1 VSVIGNGFLAYH
13 IEVYVNSGQ
22 IEPVK
27 ATVKQWQEEFRK
39 DGKWLGFP
47 NTMTDRLFQVPG
59 VADVVCEGPQSS
71 VLIPLRMVKG
81 MVDVEC
87 RMTAVVG
94 TGPVSQAILSC
105 FKTWGI
111 TLDTSHQIVEADS
124 PVELSFRDPQGA
136 HTSLRLYPIPR
147 RRYQIRIAEP
157 ETSKDHLILNRF
169 NQGLRKLAMKVS
181 SDGGLVSLRPREL
194 GRHDN
199 IVDYIDLLSFTNQ
212 LVLSSRHGIVKQFAR
227 YAGCETP
234 RGWPDN
240 LESLE
245 DITLNELAS
254 WLIARMPT
262 GSTVVFHRY
271 KALDSAFYGEGC
283 TAYIAA
289 PQGFGKESKA
299 ARIQGA
305 LLGRIIELGRLK
317 SKLTDVAVW
326 QRLCE
331 EIVKT
336 AFHGTDV
343 RPWRYPS
350 R

>member
-1 VSVIGNGFLAYH
+1 VSVFGNGFLAYH
-13 IEVYVNSGQ
+13 VEVYVDSGQ
-22 IEPVK
+22 TEPAK

-39 DGKWLGFP
+39 DGKWPGFP
-47 NTMTDRLFQVPG
+47 NTIMDRLLQVPG
-59 VADVVCEGPQSS
+59 VTDVVCEGPQSS

-81 MVDVEC
+81 MADIEC

-94 TGPVSQAILSC
+94 TGPVSKAIESC

-111 TLDTSHQIVEADS
+111 ILDTTHRIIDADS

-136 HTSLRLYPIPR
+136 HTSLRLYPTLR
-147 RRYQIRIAEP
+147 RRYQSRIGEP
-157 ETSKDHLILNRF
+157 ETSTDHLILNRF
-169 NQGLRKLAMKVS
+169 NQGLRNLAVEVS
-181 SDGGLVSLRPREL
+181 SDGGFVSLRPREL
-194 GRHDN
+194 GRYDN
-199 IVDYIDLLSFTNQ
+199 IVDYIDLLPITNQ

-227 YAGCETP
+227 YAGFETP

-262 GSTVVFHRY
+262 GSTVLFHRH
-271 KALDSAFYGEGC
+271 KSLDSAFYGEGR
-283 TAYIAA
+283 TAYTTA
-289 PQGFGKESKA
+289 PQGFGNESRA

-305 LLGRIIELGRLK
+305 LLGRSIGLGSLQSELN
-317 SKLTDVAVW
+317 DAADW
-326 QRLCE
+326 QRLCK
-331 EIVKT
+331 EIVET
-336 AFHGTDV
+336 AFHGTNV
-343 RPWRYPS
+343 RPWQYPS